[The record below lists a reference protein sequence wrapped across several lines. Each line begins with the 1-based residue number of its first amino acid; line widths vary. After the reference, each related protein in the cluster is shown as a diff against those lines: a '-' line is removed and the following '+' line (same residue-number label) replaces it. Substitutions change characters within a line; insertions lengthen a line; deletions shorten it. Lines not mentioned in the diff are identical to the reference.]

1 MRLFS
6 LMLALP
12 ALLAPTVSA
21 RAETALSDQP
31 PAATAP
37 ALSCGGPFTTFLR
50 DIRTEALSRGLAA
63 TAIDSWLAG
72 ARPDPAVLK
81 ADRRQGIFRKPFLE
95 FAQNLIGDTRLP
107 KALAA
112 GEANAATLARVEA
125 QYGVPRELMLAIW
138 GFETDFGSYQGD
150 FNTRNALLTLAHDCR
165 RPEMF
170 RPQVMAAIELHGRGD
185 LPVSTTGAWA
195 GEIGMVQMLPED
207 ILSRGVDGDSDGHVR
222 LKTSAPDALM
232 SGGNML
238 KYHGWQAGQPWL
250 IEVVLPETFDW
261 SLSGLETEL
270 PVTQWAALGVAPRR
284 GNTLPDTLPA
294 ALLLPQGRKGPAFL
308 TFPNFRVLLEWNQ
321 SLTYVTTAAYFA
333 TLVGGAEP
341 VLAGAPEPLLSL
353 EEMKELQRR
362 LRDLGHDVGEIDG
375 VLGAGTR
382 AAVRHEQLRLG
393 LPADSWPGKDLL
405 ELL

>member
-1 MRLFS
+1 MQLFP
-6 LMLALP
+6 LLLALP

-21 RAETALSDQP
+21 RAETALSDP
-31 PAATAP
+31 PVALAP
-37 ALSCGGPFTTFLR
+37 SAVSCGGDFRAFL
-50 DIRTEALSRGLAA
+50 DGIAAEAKEQGQPASA
-63 TAIDSWLAG
+63 TDSWLTG
-72 ARPDPAVLK
+72 AWPDPAVLK

-95 FAQNLIGDTRLP
+95 FAQDLIGDTRLP
-107 KALAA
+107 KAQAA
-112 GEANAATLARVEA
+112 GEAHAATLARVEA

-138 GFETDFGSYQGD
+138 GFETDFGSFQGD
-150 FNTRNALLTLAHDCR
+150 YNTRDALLTLAHDCR

-170 RPQVMAAIELHGRGD
+170 RPQVMAAIELHARGD

-207 ILSRGVDGDSDGHVR
+207 ILARGVDGDSDGHVR
-222 LKTSAPDALM
+222 LKTSAEDALM

-238 KYHGWQAGQPWL
+238 KHHGWQAGQPWL
-250 IEVVLPETFDW
+250 VEVVLPETFDW
-261 SLSGLETEL
+261 SLSGLENDM

-284 GNTLPDTLPA
+284 GTTLPDSLTA

-308 TFPNFRVLLEWNQ
+308 AFQNFRVLLEWNQ

-341 VLAGAPEPLLSL
+341 VLAGAPEPLLTL
-353 EEMKELQRR
+353 EEMQSLQRK
-362 LRDLGHDVGEIDG
+362 LQALGHEVGRIDG

-382 AAVRHEQLRLG
+382 RAVREEQLRLG
-393 LPADSWPGKDLL
+393 LPADSWPGRDLL